1 MHKLS
6 PQKKI
11 LPRVGETAAKTERGS
26 AAVTGPEQ
34 KGPSTVQNSLRQQEN
49 LTYSQDLST
58 GGRGSQISSCC
69 SHTDKFPQ
77 GVRFPGPLTQTGN
90 ETHPQEKAGTASR
103 PDQNPNRRATANE
116 DEWKQRNDGNVR

>member
-6 PQKKI
+6 PQKKKI
-11 LPRVGETAAKTERGS
+11 LLHVGETAAQRQSGRGS

-34 KGPSTVQNSLRQQEN
+34 KGPSTVQNPLRQQEN

-58 GGRGSQISSCC
+58 GGRGSQISSRC

-77 GVRFPGPLTQTGN
+77 GVWFPAPSHANWKRDPPARKSRDSHNTG
-90 ETHPQEKAGTASR
+90 S
-103 PDQNPNRRATANE
+103 DPNRRTTANE
-116 DEWKQRNDGNVR
+116 GEWKQRNVR